1 MNIIEDKVK
10 VVFRKDIN
18 NKASYSIGLSKK
30 KENGEYENGYIPCR
44 FKKDVT
50 LENQTKIK
58 IKSAWLDFYKVE
70 KKTFIYLFIN
80 EFEKVDKELLTN
92 QTGEETT
99 QSVDNFS
106 AGKDIEL
113 TDDDLPFYG

>member
-80 EFEKVDKELLTN
+80 EFEKVGEQKEE
-92 QTGEETT
+92 QK
-99 QSVDNFS
+99 SVDNFE